1 MELIDSTG
9 LTYIW
14 CYVVPGDDGTREEGK
29 TIASNKGVK
38 RQDLF

>member
-29 TIASNKGVK
+29 THSLQEEEEEIN
-38 RQDLF
+38 